1 MKLLQE
7 IPHIFASAVMY
18 VKSSILSIVVLSIM
32 FFLLTK
38 MEQAASMV
46 VHLMEADLFSLLF
59 SFCLINILAFSLS
72 HYPIYT
78 YYAANLNKSKNV
90 FEWDQKKAF
99 GLMPVTIFKP
109 KFTRAYHFDV
119 WANIFRY
126 LNGLLVFTIWSFV
139 LIYGFEQNL
148 QMSGAWTTELYG
160 LTALLSL
167 LALTGY
173 GLLRRKK
180 FQLRESLTAQ
190 VLGKE
195 KFIKD
200 AEETND
206 QLNYQLS
213 VLFFFVSLLFMLCM
227 GWLMYLVPNGLGFS
241 GLGLTLVLM
250 ANFCLMILY
259 FNFRLIRPE
268 LSKIAQY
275 LSENKKSKILSYYI
289 RIFRFTQQSEHYLSI
304 LIFTFFVSLI
314 FLVISHF
321 RAISG
326 GNLANGIPVLFAY
339 LYVYSFILFSIF
351 KYFFVTRKQLAPNY
365 RKGAFKAKRFYW
377 MRWIIGSLCFTFIFL
392 LFLGGR
398 TKTMTHLLTEVPAS
412 GNMLS
417 QEDFVEDVSK
427 KKETVFFIAAQGGG
441 LRGNFWTLHTI
452 NQLQTITEGELLKNT
467 IAMSGAS
474 GGSLGLGLY
483 TALYSKFGD
492 QTALI
497 HEKIAQISRGN
508 YTSMDLSLMFGWDF
522 MRKLYPLNML
532 AGRKDRAY
540 YKMLKYQNIIE
551 GTARDELSR
560 QGFRSLW
567 MDAYE
572 KAGGNYPSLIM
583 NTASN
588 KGSRGIFWSHKAGDA
603 FSQIFHNAQNLLDL
617 EDHQTLSF
625 YQAISTTN
633 RFPLLSP
640 AARINGKGHFIDAG
654 AIDNGGLMGC
664 FDLYQYLL
672 SHESQ
677 PLAGKRVVFIEIMN
691 GQASYVN
698 HLIDTLQHDLT
709 INEKETSTFNADLS
723 TSLNIDK
730 IPDYMS
736 RMVYNMSQ
744 RDSSLDYI
752 PVFLPHRIT
761 PKTVEKQLGGALIDS
776 DYQYV
781 SNILAQQNT
790 VIEHLLQEKSGFCE
804 PWRYTEPALSRHFSD
819 ANIAYGVQMLD
830 HPNVKSKFE
839 KILHYCRE

>member
-7 IPHIFASAVMY
+7 IPHIFASSVMY

-38 MEQAASMV
+38 MEQATSMV
-46 VHLMEADLFSLLF
+46 VHLMETDIFSLLF
-59 SFCLINILAFSLS
+59 AFYLINILAFSLS

-99 GLMPVTIFKP
+99 GLMPVTVFRA
-109 KFTRAYHFDV
+109 KFTETYHFDV

-160 LTALLSL
+160 LTTLLSL
-167 LALTGY
+167 LSLTGY
-173 GLLRRKK
+173 GLLRKKK
-180 FQLRESLTAQ
+180 FQLKESITAQ
-190 VLGKE
+190 HLGKE
-195 KFIKD
+195 NYIKD
-200 AEETND
+200 AEKIND

-213 VLFFFVSLLFMLCM
+213 VLFFFISLLFMICL
-227 GWLMYLVPNGLGFS
+227 GWLMYLVPNEKGFS
-241 GLGLTLVLM
+241 GLGLALVLT

-268 LSKIAQY
+268 LRKIERY
-275 LSENKKSKILSYYI
+275 LSHNKKSKILSNYI
-289 RIFRFTQQSEHYLSI
+289 RIFKFTQQSEHYLSV
-304 LIFTFFVSLI
+304 LIFTFFVSLL

-321 RAISG
+321 RTISG

-339 LYVYSFILFSIF
+339 LYVYSFIIFSIF

-365 RKGAFKAKRFYW
+365 RKGAFKTKRFYW

-398 TKTMTHLLTEVPAS
+398 TRTVTHLLTEVPAS
-412 GNMLS
+412 GDVLS

-452 NQLQTITEGELLKNT
+452 NKLQAMTEGELLKNT

-483 TALYSKFGD
+483 TALYGKFGD
-492 QTALI
+492 ETALI
-497 HEKIAQISRGN
+497 QEKIAQISRGN

-522 MRKLYPLNML
+522 IRKLYPLNKL
-532 AGRKDRAY
+532 AGSKDRAY

-551 GTARDELSR
+551 GTEEKELSMK
-560 QGFRSLW
+560 GFRSLW

-572 KAGGNYPSLIM
+572 KAGGNYPSLII

-588 KGSRGIFWSHKAGDA
+588 KGSRGIFWSHEAGDA
-603 FSQIFHNAQNLLDL
+603 FTQIFPNAQNLLDL
-617 EDHQTLSF
+617 GDHQTLPF

-664 FDLYQYLL
+664 FDLYHYLL

-691 GQASYVN
+691 SQSSYAN
-698 HLIDTLQHDLT
+698 HLIDTFDHGLT
-709 INEKETSTFNADLS
+709 ISEMETSTFEADLS
-723 TSLNIDK
+723 TGLNLDK

-736 RMVYNMSQ
+736 RMIYNMAQ

-752 PVFLPHRIT
+752 PVFLPHRIST
-761 PKTVEKQLGGALIDS
+761 GTIEKQLGGALTAQDH
-776 DYQYV
+776 QYV
-781 SNILAQQNT
+781 SNILAQQSA
-790 VIEHLLQEKSGFCE
+790 VIQHLLQEKPGFCE
-804 PWRYTEPALSRHFSD
+804 PWQYTEPALSRHFSD